1 METLIFDGVMK
12 PGTGRDL
19 EVSEPRNMAGGTYCE
34 TEAFDLMG
42 YKKIESI
49 KGGFF

>member
-19 EVSEPRNMAGGTYCE
+19 AVSEPQTMAGGTYCE
-34 TEAFDLMG
+34 TEAFDLTH
-42 YKKIESI
+42 YKTVESI